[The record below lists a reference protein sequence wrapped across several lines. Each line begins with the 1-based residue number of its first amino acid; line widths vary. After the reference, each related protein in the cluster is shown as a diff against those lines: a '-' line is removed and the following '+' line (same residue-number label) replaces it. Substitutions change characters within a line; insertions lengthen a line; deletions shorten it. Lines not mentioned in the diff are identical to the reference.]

1 LPRNPFKQQATTAKM
16 CRHCSHMPFASH
28 HAETA
33 CPYAASFFCAHCSNY
48 GHQTSTCPNPR
59 TLFTEPQFIEQ
70 LIPTH
75 LLTQY
80 NLTTTTPFKAIKPTA
95 TTTVAAP
102 APVYLELPDDDT
114 LIRKYLA
121 NQGYKTFSSKAKE
134 LRKEL
139 EAHCQKTGLVWK
151 KIDLF

>member
-1 LPRNPFKQQATTAKM
+1 
-16 CRHCSHMPFASH
+16 MPFASH

-139 EAHCQKTGLVWK
+139 EAHCQKAGLVWK

>member
-1 LPRNPFKQQATTAKM
+1 M

-28 HAETA
+28 HADSA

-48 GHQTSTCPNPR
+48 GHQTTTCPNPR

-95 TTTVAAP
+95 VAATAAP
-102 APVYLELPDDDT
+102 TPTPVYLELPDDDT

-121 NQGYKTFSSKAKE
+121 NQGYKTFSSKTKE

-139 EAHCQKTGLVWK
+139 EAHCQKIGLVWK